1 MVLQILIDGRE
12 IASLN
17 IEYLRKLI
25 GVVSQEPILF
35 NCTIEENILYG
46 NPDVTPSQMTA
57 ACRMA
62 NAENF
67 ISQLPQVLTS
77 YKPTVH

>member
-1 MVLQILIDGRE
+1 LTIDGHE
-12 IASLN
+12 VSELN

-35 NCTIEENILYG
+35 DCSIEDNIKYG
-46 NPDVTPSQMTA
+46 NPDINHAQMVA

-67 ISQLPQVLTS
+67 ISQLPQVL
-77 YKPTVH
+77 KN